1 MLQVEVA
8 VKEAKEDNTG
18 DEIKGQAVLRK
29 DASSSF
35 ERVSQEI
42 EKASQELPQSK
53 QACSG
58 QQGKRDGALAHE
70 LQPGTEPQDRQALDG
85 MRDSPGHLLASAQ
98 CTGLDALQ
106 SVHTAPQRAP
116 LQPMHEQRSLSQQ
129 RIGRHSQETL
139 HLSSQQTGSAVSRG
153 SSHSISESGRMPP
166 VHSSVRRPLTGPQQ
180 PPAHAGI
187 RGCDAGHILLG
198 YQQGSS
204 SALGPAQQR
213 SAQHIARGLREAA
226 SQHRHF
232 PVDCQQGSQ
241 RAPPLQRSHPAQGL
255 QHLSQQG
262 KAHSLGSFPAHP
274 TAPAHARLL
283 HSTQSRNQELHH
295 PAAGNSGH
303 VPTRPSHGQP
313 SAPRRSMRPVS
324 GSQAEQQ
331 RPFAPQSSGPPGLIR
346 QNPAMQTMSQ
356 QAAVQQDCGSRAA
369 PLPGKV
375 LSDIQQSNLVSSHPQ
390 DASKNTGVLLRD
402 SSKMVAARSGKSVL
416 SGDQNTRPFTVKST
430 GVFANDDDD
439 DDGDDDWDAE
449 VVKLLENAA
458 LARPTQQLDKAPPQV
473 LIIALLYNP
482 SVKGC
487 ILLLLSLTQ
496 KLSSTAPIALHCQAA
511 RSQF

>member
-8 VKEAKEDNTG
+8 VKEAKEDNTEN
-18 DEIKGQAVLRK
+18 EIKGQAVLRK
-29 DASSSF
+29 DASTSF

-106 SVHTAPQRAP
+106 SVHSASQRAP

-129 RIGRHSQETL
+129 RIGRPSQETL

-153 SSHSISESGRMPP
+153 SSHSMSESGRMPP

-180 PPAHAGI
+180 PPAHAST
-187 RGCDAGHILLG
+187 RGRDAGHILPG

-204 SALGPAQQR
+204 LAPGPAQQR
-213 SAQHIARGLREAA
+213 SVQHVARGLREAA
-226 SQHRHF
+226 PQHSHL
-232 PVDCQQGSQ
+232 PVNHQQGSL
-241 RAPPLQRSHPAQGL
+241 RVPPLQRSHPGQGL
-255 QHLSQQG
+255 QHWSQPI
-262 KAHSLGSFPAHP
+262 KTHSLGNFPAHP
-274 TAPAHARLL
+274 IAPAQARLL
-283 HSTQSRNQELHH
+283 HSAQSRNQELRHH
-295 PAAGNSGH
+295 AAGTSGH
-303 VPTRPSHGQP
+303 LPTRPSHGQP
-313 SAPRRSMRPVS
+313 SAPGRSMRPVS
-324 GSQAEQQ
+324 SSQAQQQ

-346 QNPAMQTMSQ
+346 QNPAMQTASQ
-356 QAAVQQDCGSRAA
+356 EAAAQQNRGSREA
-369 PLPGKV
+369 PLLGKV
-375 LSDIQQSNLVSSHPQ
+375 LSDIQQPNLVSSHPQ
-390 DASKNTGVLLRD
+390 DAGKNTGVLLRN
-402 SSKMVAARSGKSVL
+402 SSDMVAARSGKAVL

-430 GVFANDDDD
+430 GVFADDDD
-439 DDGDDDWDAE
+439 DDKDDDWDAE

-458 LARPTQQLDKAPPQV
+458 LARPTQQRNKAPPQV
-473 LIIALLYNP
+473 LII
-482 SVKGC
+482 
-487 ILLLLSLTQ
+487 
-496 KLSSTAPIALHCQAA
+496 
-511 RSQF
+511 